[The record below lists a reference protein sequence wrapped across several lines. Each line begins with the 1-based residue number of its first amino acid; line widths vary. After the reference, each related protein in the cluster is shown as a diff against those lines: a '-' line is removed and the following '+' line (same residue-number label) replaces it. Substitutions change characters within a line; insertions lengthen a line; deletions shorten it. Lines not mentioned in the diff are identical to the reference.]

1 MQSRKKPIAMALILV
16 MTMAQ
21 EIYADSSASVKCPE
35 LVAAANKAAAAHREL
50 GNAAA
55 EQIDSGEPLKN
66 QTCLEDLG
74 NFNFDFFSSI
84 PSLSGAALKAM
95 KDKVIK
101 ELKSMACDGANQAME
116 AGQKLLTCNAA
127 IGLKLGA
134 GAGFDDINVSECG
147 GHSLDAN
154 LDAGNH
160 NVGGGDQAS
169 GTVDESIGGSTG
181 GNKSTNPSG
190 DSSWSNWFNQ

>member
-1 MQSRKKPIAMALILV
+1 MAILLS
-16 MTMAQ
+16 MAVHQ
-21 EIYADSSASVKCPE
+21 ETFADSSKAAKCPE
-35 LVAAANKAAAAHREL
+35 LVEAANKAAAAQREL

-66 QTCLEDLG
+66 QTCLDDLG

-95 KDKVIK
+95 KDKVVK

-134 GAGFDDINVSECG
+134 GAGLGDINVSECAG
-147 GHSLDAN
+147 YSLDETI
-154 LDAGNH
+154 DAGNH
-160 NVGGGDQAS
+160 NVGSGDQA
-169 GTVDESIGGSTG
+169 GGNVNESVGGSTG
-181 GNKSTNPSG
+181 TNNKTNTSG